1 MTTLETTVSMLE
13 MLPEDNLLR
22 IQNFAKCLL
31 MSQKDDTPFKILTK
45 EQILEQLD
53 ESANQFNNNEYD
65 DAEAFADK
73 LAEKY
78 DL

>member
-13 MLPEDNLLR
+13 MLPEDDLLR

-31 MSQKDDTPFKILTK
+31 MSQKDDTPFKVLTK

-73 LAEKY
+73 LAKKY

>member
-1 MTTLETTVSMLE
+1 MTTLEATVSMLE
-13 MLPEDNLLR
+13 MLPEDDLLR

-31 MSQKDDTPFKILTK
+31 MSQKTDSPFKVLTK

-53 ESANQFNNNEYD
+53 ESAKQFDNKEYD
-65 DAEAFADK
+65 NAEVFADK
-73 LAEKY
+73 LTNKY